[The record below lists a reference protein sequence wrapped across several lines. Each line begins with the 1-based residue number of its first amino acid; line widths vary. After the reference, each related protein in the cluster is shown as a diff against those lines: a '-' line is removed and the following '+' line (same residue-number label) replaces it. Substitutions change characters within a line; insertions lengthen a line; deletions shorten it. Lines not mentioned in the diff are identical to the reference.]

1 MDWRNRYFHRVA
13 KEPVL
18 KTALELSDL
27 FPRAKPG
34 ILEAIDTV
42 GVPLA
47 HLINP
52 IRFAYFMAQCA
63 HESAG
68 FQFTKELGS
77 ARYLNRYEG
86 RRDLGNT
93 EIGDG
98 VRFCGRGIIQVTG
111 RSNYAACGEWTGLPL
126 LEYPELLEDPGPAV
140 RSACWYWMT
149 HNLNPI
155 CDAQNFTLLTRR
167 INGGTNGMASRNQWL
182 AKIKTA
188 INGD

>member
-1 MDWRNRYFHRVA
+1 MDGRHRHFHRVA
-13 KEPVL
+13 KELTL
-18 KTALELSDL
+18 KTAQELADL

-68 FQFTKELGS
+68 FQYTKEVGS
-77 ARYLNRYEG
+77 AKYLSRYEG

-98 VRFCGRGIIQVTG
+98 VRFCGRGVIQVTG
-111 RSNYAACGEWTGLPL
+111 RSNYAACGEWIGLPL
-126 LEYPELLEDPGPAV
+126 LEQPELLEEPGPAV

-149 HNLNPI
+149 RKLNPI

-182 AKIKTA
+182 AKIRTA
-188 INGD
+188 IHGD